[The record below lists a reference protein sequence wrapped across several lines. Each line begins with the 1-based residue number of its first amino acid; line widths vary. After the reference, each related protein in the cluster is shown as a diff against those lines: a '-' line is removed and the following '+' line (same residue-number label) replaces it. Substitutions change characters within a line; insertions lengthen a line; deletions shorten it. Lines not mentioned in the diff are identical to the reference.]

1 MTARGTLGGLV
12 REAETRDLDRVAA
25 MWTAITRHHEPLD
38 PLFRMRPDSDGELR
52 ELLRALL
59 RDRDAAILVY
69 ELEGDI
75 AGLCIIRIDHAPPIL
90 EETERAEITDLGV
103 RPGFRRRGIG
113 KLLLEQ
119 ALAWVRMSGIERVE
133 VQVASAN
140 AEGQQFWRSQ
150 GFGDLMQVLH
160 KRL

>member
-1 MTARGTLGGLV
+1 MIARGTLGGVV
-12 REAETRDLDRVAA
+12 RQAEMRDLDRVAA
-25 MWTAITRHHEPLD
+25 MWIAITRHHEPLD
-38 PLFRMRPDSDGELR
+38 PLFRMRPDADGELR

-90 EETERAEITDLGV
+90 EETERAEVTDLGV

-119 ALAWVRMSGIERVE
+119 ALAWAKMSGIERVE

-140 AEGQQFWRSQ
+140 TEGQRFWRSQ

>member
-1 MTARGTLGGLV
+1 M

>member
-1 MTARGTLGGLV
+1 VIARGTLGGVV
-12 REAETRDLDRVAA
+12 REAEMRDLDRVAA

-38 PLFRMRPDSDGELR
+38 PLFRMRPDAVGELR
-52 ELLRALL
+52 ELLRALM
-59 RDRDAAILVY
+59 RDRDAAIWVY

-90 EETERAEITDLGV
+90 EETERAEVTDLGV

-119 ALAWVRMSGIERVE
+119 ALAWARMSDIERVE

-140 AEGQQFWRSQ
+140 TEGQRFWRSQ

>member
-1 MTARGTLGGLV
+1 V

>member
-1 MTARGTLGGLV
+1 MIARGTLGGVV
-12 REAETRDLDRVAA
+12 RQAEMRDLDRVAA
-25 MWTAITRHHEPLD
+25 MWIAITRHHEPMD

-52 ELLRALL
+52 ELLRALM

-90 EETERAEITDLGV
+90 EETERAEVTDLGV

-113 KLLLEQ
+113 TLLLEQ
-119 ALAWVRMSGIERVE
+119 ALEWARMSGIERVE

-140 AEGQQFWRSQ
+140 TEGQRFWRSQ

>member
-1 MTARGTLGGLV
+1 MTARGTLGGVV
-12 REAETRDLDRVAA
+12 RQAEMRDLDRVAA
-25 MWTAITRHHEPLD
+25 MWIAITRHHEPLD
-38 PLFRMRPDSDGELR
+38 PLFRMRPDADGELR
-52 ELLRALL
+52 ELLRALM

-113 KLLLEQ
+113 SLLLEQ
-119 ALAWVRMSGIERVE
+119 ALAWARMSGIERVE

-140 AEGQQFWRSQ
+140 TEGQRFWRSI
-150 GFGDLMQVLH
+150 GFGDLDPS
-160 KRL
+160 

>member
-1 MTARGTLGGLV
+1 V

-103 RPGFRRRGIG
+103 RPGFRRCGIG